1 MTTNGASL
9 VFPWHEIGFVWVLLG
24 EPAGKFSPS
33 FVRKGGGGVSFMHNG
48 LSQGG
53 LELSIN

>member
-33 FVRKGGGGVSFMHNG
+33 FVRKGRGGG
-48 LSQGG
+48 
-53 LELSIN
+53 ELHA

>member
-24 EPAGKFSPS
+24 EPAGKFSLLLLE
-33 FVRKGGGGVSFMHNG
+33 KGGVSFMHNG